1 MERIALS
8 RPQAQVLLF
17 GWPVPLALLI
27 VGAIAGGGLALA
39 LGMVLLGVGALIYI
53 READRDRPQGML
65 WGALRGWSAKA
76 FRLSRPWDV
85 CGALLVLR
93 AAFFS

>member
-1 MERIALS
+1 MS
-8 RPQAQVLLF
+8 RPQALALLF
-17 GWPVPLALLI
+17 GWPVPLALLMA
-27 VGAIAGGGLALA
+27 GAIAGGGLALA
-39 LGMVLLGVGALIYI
+39 LGMVLLGIGVLIYI

-65 WGALRGWSAKA
+65 WGTLRGWSAKA
-76 FRLSRPWDV
+76 FHLSRPWDV